1 MADIRTNIF
10 GIGEVYELQKEGQW
24 VERNRE
30 SYREYGYF
38 GGESIPLDRVD
49 FSNDTATATIR
60 NTGMFVHRSGT
71 VGNKNFG
78 YFSSGYVDYSGI
90 QRLDYSNDTTHSRRA
105 NLPFGRQSN
114 SGVGNNNF
122 GYWVGGLQYYQLV
135 PNVTY
140 LTSVDRMDYSNDLVP
155 LVTRASLTIARQK
168 PAVSNNSNFGYISS
182 GGNNLTSVER
192 ISFSNDNI
200 TPSFRGFITIPSFNG
215 GVEATGN
222 NNFGYYGGGAALPTG
237 RTTICRID
245 YANDTANASIRG
257 PLNGGRWGGSACG
270 NSNFGYFGAGT
281 NYQPSGYYGRSDVE
295 RIDYSNDTVN
305 ASFRGPLNIGTAYG
319 CSVSSGSFGGSPV
332 SYLGAPWT
340 STAPFGYFAGG
351 VNSSPTDISTVDR
364 IDYANDTNTAV
375 VRTFL
380 QSTIYEP
387 TGVSNNNFGYFG
399 GGVAAPG
406 LVSRVDRIDYA
417 NDTGST
423 SNRGPLSI
431 ARETRAT
438 GNSNFGYF
446 GGGSSPVLSTIDR
459 ISYSNDTVTA
469 LTRSILSA
477 ARYRHTATGNSNFGY
492 FMGGRTPSPPPY
504 FSTVDRLDYSSDT
517 TNTSVRGPLSYSIS
531 NFGSTGN
538 NNFGYVAGGA
548 PNSSIVNRIDY
559 LNDTSTASVRGPLTV
574 SIQVV
579 ATGNSNFGYF
589 GLGFDG
595 AVNFSDLYRVDYSND
610 TQTATVRGKA
620 SQSKRQLATSSS
632 QAYGGAPNT
641 AVDPLPSYIRAATQW
656 IDSNTLDLPFKRVL
670 GSYGYFY
677 GGFTYSNIHRIDFS
691 NDTTLVTRPILTA
704 NLSTQEFMCGF
715 GNNNYGYAAGGGAF
729 SYPSTSLIQRI
740 DYSNDSSS
748 SSIRG
753 SLSVSRGAIS
763 GSFSNNNYGYVGG
776 GFQNGVGFK
785 STVDRLDFSN
795 DLNTAITKGSLSLA
809 RSSMSGMVF
818 GNTFG
823 YFGSGASGVTTNGVF
838 EGDTTIINR
847 VSFSNDIITTP
858 LRGKMTVQRGRYA
871 TSYNSNYGWFAGGRV
886 PGAPNGVIVTS
897 VERIDFSNDLITN
910 STRGSLNE
918 VKNYF
923 AGTGNETYGWFSM
936 GEGSSKIERINY
948 SNDLVAASIRQTNA
962 PYVSLSIGTT
972 NARSS

>member
-30 SYREYGYF
+30 SYREFGYF
-38 GGESIPLDRVD
+38 AGGNDGVVGSSYSGVNRID
-49 FSNDTATATIR
+49 FSNDTATSNSRAILAIEGRYLSGVNNKNYGYMSGESNLGLFNKFNFANETSTSIGYLVPGT
-60 NTGMFVHRSGT
+60 NIGYTGNLS
-71 VGNKNFG
+71 NPNFG
-78 YFSSGYVDYSGI
+78 YFCGGDYTVPGATSTVRRI
-90 QRLDYSNDTTHSRRA
+90 NFSNDTALLSNRGNQTQNR
-105 NLPFGRQSN
+105 NLC
-114 SGVGNNNF
+114 
-122 GYWVGGLQYYQLV
+122 
-135 PNVTY
+135 
-140 LTSVDRMDYSNDLVP
+140 
-155 LVTRASLTIARQK
+155 A
-168 PAVSNNSNFGYISS
+168 
-182 GGNNLTSVER
+182 
-192 ISFSNDNI
+192 
-200 TPSFRGFITIPSFNG
+200 
-215 GVEATGN
+215 
-222 NNFGYYGGGAALPTG
+222 GA
-237 RTTICRID
+237 
-245 YANDTANASIRG
+245 
-257 PLNGGRWGGSACG
+257 G
-270 NSNFGYFGAGT
+270 NSNFGYLNGSR
-281 NYQPSGYYGRSDVE
+281 NNPQSSVD
-295 RIDYSNDTVN
+295 RIDYSNDSVLCRV
-305 ASFRGPLNIGTAYG
+305 RGPMSFGTEHRGNKAGNSNFGWFTNSYSATYVQRISYANDLVSASVRGNTNSTYSANDIGNGNFSICYRSG
-319 CSVSSGSFGGSPV
+319 SSPLEKVDYSNDTVLASTRGNLHPQRFGEASMCASSFGGSPV

-340 STAPFGYFAGG
+340 ATAPFGYFGG
-351 VNSSPTDISTVDR
+351 GRNTQLSIVDR
-364 IDYANDTNTAV
+364 IDYTNDTTTASV
-375 VRTFL
+375 
-380 QSTIYEP
+380 
-387 TGVSNNNFGYFG
+387 
-399 GGVAAPG
+399 
-406 LVSRVDRIDYA
+406 
-417 NDTGST
+417 
-423 SNRGPLSI
+423 RGPLTL
-431 ARETRAT
+431 ARYGLAAT

-446 GGGSSPVLSTIDR
+446 GGGFNSPPLESTVDR
-459 ISYSNDTVTA
+459 IDYSNDLSSA
-469 LTRSILSA
+469 LLKGPLTI
-477 ARYRHTATGNSNFGY
+477 ARHRISATGNSNFGY
-492 FMGGRTPSPPPY
+492 FIGGGTVNGSQR
-504 FSTVDRLDYSSDT
+504 STVDRVNYVNDSVVTSS
-517 TNTSVRGPLSYSIS
+517 RGPLSAIKTA
-531 NFGSTGN
+531 GS
-538 NNFGYVAGGA
+538 
-548 PNSSIVNRIDY
+548 
-559 LNDTSTASVRGPLTV
+559 
-574 SIQVV
+574 
-579 ATGNSNFGYF
+579 ATGNSNFGYYT
-589 GLGFDG
+589 GGVG
-595 AVNFSDLYRVDYSND
+595 APGNIALTITDRMDYSND
-610 TQTATVRGKA
+610 TSTSSSRGPLNAARTYMSASGAQNFGYVFGGRDGANNKLSSIERINYTNDTSTAAFRGNLATADMFRTGATSSSNFGYIGGYGDPGQFSTVNRLDYTNDTQTASVRGPLSSA
-620 SQSKRQLATSSS
+620 RYETAASSS

-641 AVDPLPSYIRAATQW
+641 TVDPLPSYIRAATKW

-677 GGFTYSNIHRIDFS
+677 GGITYSNIHRIDFS

-776 GFQNGVGFK
+776 GFQTGVGFK

-823 YFGSGASGVTTNGVF
+823 YFGSGGSGATASGYF

-871 TSYNSNYGWFAGGRV
+871 TSYNSNYGWSAGGRV

-910 STRGSLNE
+910 STRGSLNV

>member
-24 VERNRE
+24 ISKNRE

-38 GGESIPLDRVD
+38 GGGLRLNPTSSTVSNVDRID
-49 FSNDTATATIR
+49 YSNDTATA
-60 NTGMFVHRSGT
+60 
-71 VGNKNFG
+71 
-78 YFSSGYVDYSGI
+78 
-90 QRLDYSNDTTHSRRA
+90 
-105 NLPFGRQSN
+105 
-114 SGVGNNNF
+114 
-122 GYWVGGLQYYQLV
+122 
-135 PNVTY
+135 
-140 LTSVDRMDYSNDLVP
+140 SV
-155 LVTRASLTIARQK
+155 
-168 PAVSNNSNFGYISS
+168 
-182 GGNNLTSVER
+182 
-192 ISFSNDNI
+192 
-200 TPSFRGFITIPSFNG
+200 
-215 GVEATGN
+215 
-222 NNFGYYGGGAALPTG
+222 
-237 RTTICRID
+237 
-245 YANDTANASIRG
+245 RG
-257 PLNGGRWGGSACG
+257 PLSSSTYRQGACG
-270 NSNFGYFGAGT
+270 NSNFGYHT
-281 NYQPSGYYGRSDVE
+281 SGRVGPLGSRIT
-295 RIDYSNDTVN
+295 RIDYSNDN
-305 ASFRGPLNIGTAYG
+305 LL
-319 CSVSSGSFGGSPV
+319 SSGRSNVFGVRWDFGSAGNSNFGYFGGGALTYSANPISTVERLDYSNDLINPSIRGSLSNSPATFGMSAVGNSNFGWFISLLAISRINYSNDLVTSSSRSGSAIVTQVLTAATGNSNFGYSCSGNSGTSTQRINYSNDLTTPSIRGSLSTTKETATGNSNFGYFSINSAIDRVDYSNDTATASIRGNLSNDIRYNKATSSASFGGAPV

-340 STAPFGYFAGG
+340 STAPYGYFGGG
-351 VNSSPTDISTVDR
+351 VNPAPVAVSTVDR

-641 AVDPLPSYIRAATQW
+641 TVDPLPSYIRAATQW
-656 IDSNTLDLPFKRVL
+656 IDSNTLDLPFKRAL
-670 GSYGYFY
+670 GSYGYF
-677 GGFTYSNIHRIDFS
+677 
-691 NDTTLVTRPILTA
+691 
-704 NLSTQEFMCGF
+704 
-715 GNNNYGYAAGGGAF
+715 GGGT
-729 SYPSTSLIQRI
+729 PGPVSTVDRI
-740 DYSNDSSS
+740 DYSNDTTTASVRGALAASSYDMCAAGNNNFGYYTGRLAAFNRIDYS
-748 SSIRG
+748 NDLAVAYYRGSIPYQESNPRTSVGNFNFGYFRQTSGTFQLNRLDYSSDSVATSSRISSFRSYAVQDAATGNSNFGYFGAGAFVSNVDRLSYANDTSKELRRGDLTIARNTLAATGNSNFGWFCGGQIVPNIMYSRVDRIDYSTDTATSSIRG
-753 SLSVSRGAIS
+753 PLLVARRQLAATGT
-763 GSFSNNNYGYVGG
+763 SN
-776 GFQNGVGFK
+776 
-785 STVDRLDFSN
+785 
-795 DLNTAITKGSLSLA
+795 
-809 RSSMSGMVF
+809 
-818 GNTFG
+818 FG
-823 YFGSGASGVTTNGVF
+823 YFGAGNYPAQFTTV
-838 EGDTTIINR
+838 D
-847 VSFSNDIITTP
+847 
-858 LRGKMTVQRGRYA
+858 
-871 TSYNSNYGWFAGGRV
+871 
-886 PGAPNGVIVTS
+886 
-897 VERIDFSNDLITN
+897 RIDYANDTATA
-910 STRGSLNE
+910 SVRGPLSLGRR
-918 VKNYF
+918 F
-923 AGTGNETYGWFSM
+923 
-936 GEGSSKIERINY
+936 
-948 SNDLVAASIRQTNA
+948 LAAS
-962 PYVSLSIGTT
+962 T